1 MIDYLNEAHELFEF
15 TRFLRRDFHRHPELG
30 FQELRT
36 AGVVTHTLTE
46 LGFEV
51 FPGVGKTGVIA
62 LLEGLKP
69 GPVVLIRFDMDALPI
84 IENTGADYASTIP
97 GVMHAC
103 GHDAHTA
110 IGLTVARILYNHR
123 QELCGTIKFVF
134 QPAEEGLG
142 GAEGMIADGALRNP
156 KPTYALGMHVWNEK
170 PIGWIGISAGPIMAA
185 AEVFDVH
192 IIGKGGHGAIPNL
205 TVDPIVASA
214 QVVTALPNIVSRN
227 VSPLE
232 TAVVSVTTI
241 HGGEAFNVIP
251 PRVEFQG
258 TIRTFDPDIR
268 KIVLSRFEEIVTGVS
283 TAMGCQVEIELKSL
297 TPAVTND
304 LGVTK
309 SVQASAVRILPSD
322 DLENTFRTMGSE
334 DMAFFLEQ
342 VPGCFVFIGSANQEK
357 GFDAPHHHPR
367 FDIDEDVLPKAAALL
382 AGSAVDLLMV

>member
-1 MIDYLNEAHELFEF
+1 
-15 TRFLRRDFHRHPELG
+15 
-30 FQELRT
+30 
-36 AGVVTHTLTE
+36 
-46 LGFEV
+46 
-51 FPGVGKTGVIA
+51 
-62 LLEGLKP
+62 
-69 GPVVLIRFDMDALPI
+69 
-84 IENTGADYASTIP
+84 
-97 GVMHAC
+97 
-103 GHDAHTA
+103 
-110 IGLTVARILYNHR
+110 
-123 QELCGTIKFVF
+123 
-134 QPAEEGLG
+134 
-142 GAEGMIADGALRNP
+142 
-156 KPTYALGMHVWNEK
+156 
-170 PIGWIGISAGPIMAA
+170 MAA

-214 QVVTALPNIVSRN
+214 QVVTALQNIVSRN